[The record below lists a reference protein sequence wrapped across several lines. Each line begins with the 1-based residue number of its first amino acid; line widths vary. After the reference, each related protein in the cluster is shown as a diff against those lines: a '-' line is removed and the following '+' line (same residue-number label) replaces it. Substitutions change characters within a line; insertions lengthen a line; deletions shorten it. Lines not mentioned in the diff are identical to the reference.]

1 MGKITFYC
9 TICAGPLYECG
20 LRKAS
25 TAQPGDDENSLFEDD
40 CECSGQSDDEEDPL
54 KHSRY
59 CPYRE
64 GYWGDILSER
74 DIAWLA
80 GVRMLRMRGEY
91 ERNEDESELPHEDH
105 GSCYLTPIGEYDSW
119 FAFSLPGTNESLWP
133 NQDGFVVHDACWQL
147 LQLVHK
153 ATKPSQRPLDLRRI
167 YLTMMARVKDCNDVY
182 LEWRDP
188 RLYGGTTE
196 FTMQEWEALP
206 GYEWLVAD
214 PLKDIDFLELVEKAT
229 LVESR
234 SQNQNVART
243 SIPAD
248 PFAKLPIEVRYMI
261 LELLPSE
268 SVLNLFLSSHS
279 FREAST
285 CLPGAFWRS
294 RIYTDTPWIEGTS
307 LFETVSNLDEKVDYK
322 TLLCLLKETSAS
334 LPGGRNSRY
343 ETNLSLK
350 NRRRIWTCCE
360 GILDILSRRTKES
373 GSVSSELESITNSQ
387 VGRIRHTTGME
398 NSTLIESETYF
409 RPTILDPPLLSSLTV
424 YFSKQMSI
432 IGIEWHL
439 EGEESGRLFGKRAT
453 GMQSIALPP
462 DLLVT
467 GIVLSLGPESL
478 KDSDRMAYGLGIL
491 SMDSV
496 DEPRI
501 KLGRWTENDIVKVFR
516 PAENQ
521 PAAAV
526 VGITG
531 QYSDIGITKLGI
543 LIANMDN

>member
-1 MGKITFYC
+1 
-9 TICAGPLYECG
+9 
-20 LRKAS
+20 
-25 TAQPGDDENSLFEDD
+25 
-40 CECSGQSDDEEDPL
+40 
-54 KHSRY
+54 
-59 CPYRE
+59 
-64 GYWGDILSER
+64 
-74 DIAWLA
+74 
-80 GVRMLRMRGEY
+80 
-91 ERNEDESELPHEDH
+91 
-105 GSCYLTPIGEYDSW
+105 
-119 FAFSLPGTNESLWP
+119 
-133 NQDGFVVHDACWQL
+133 
-147 LQLVHK
+147 
-153 ATKPSQRPLDLRRI
+153 
-167 YLTMMARVKDCNDVY
+167 
-182 LEWRDP
+182 
-188 RLYGGTTE
+188 
-196 FTMQEWEALP
+196 
-206 GYEWLVAD
+206 
-214 PLKDIDFLELVEKAT
+214 
-229 LVESR
+229 
-234 SQNQNVART
+234 
-243 SIPAD
+243 
-248 PFAKLPIEVRYMI
+248 MI

-268 SVLNLFLSSHS
+268 SVLNLFLSSRS
-279 FREAST
+279 FRAAST

-307 LFETVSNLDEKVDYK
+307 LFEIVSNLDKKVDYRK
-322 TLLCLLKETSAS
+322 LLSLLKETSAS
-334 LPGGRNSRY
+334 LSGGRNTRY

-398 NSTLIESETYF
+398 KSTLIESETYF

-424 YFSKQMSI
+424 YFSKQTSI

-439 EGEESGRLFGKRAT
+439 EGEESGRLFGERAT

-462 DLLVT
+462 DLLIT

-501 KLGRWTENDIVKVFR
+501 KLGRWTGNDIVKVFR

-531 QYSDIGITKLGI
+531 QYSVRLQPHPFYLNKDLLTRAGHW
-543 LIANMDN
+543 DNKTRHLNCRYG